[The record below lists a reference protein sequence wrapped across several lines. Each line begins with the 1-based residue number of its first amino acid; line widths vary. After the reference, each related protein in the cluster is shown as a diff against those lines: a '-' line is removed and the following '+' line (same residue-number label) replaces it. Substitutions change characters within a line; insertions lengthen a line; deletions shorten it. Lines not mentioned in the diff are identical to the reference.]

1 MLKMKKQKLLI
12 SLLIVAVVAILFG
25 NVMSDATQITA
36 NSVTVTPTTT
46 NTNTNAGSVSI
57 TANAT
62 TTNATTNN
70 TVNTNATSINA
81 AVSSYNNTNTNSTVN
96 TAKNTANTS
105 KLPYAG
111 NGNILGAVV
120 LAVAFVG
127 SALYAYKKVSDY
139 NV

>member
-36 NSVTVTPTTT
+36 NSVTVTPSTT
-46 NTNTNAGSVSI
+46 NATNTNAGSISI
-57 TANAT
+57 NA
-62 TTNATTNN
+62 TTNATTKN
-70 TVNTNATSINA
+70 TVNTNSTSINA

>member
-25 NVMSDATQITA
+25 NVMSDATQITT
-36 NSVTVTPTTT
+36 NSVTVTPSTT
-46 NTNTNAGSVSI
+46 NATNTNAGSISI
-57 TANAT
+57 NAT

-70 TVNTNATSINA
+70 KVNTNSSSINA

>member
-36 NSVTVTPTTT
+36 NSVTVTPSTT
-46 NTNTNAGSVSI
+46 NATNTNAGSISI
-57 TANAT
+57 NAT
-62 TTNATTNN
+62 TTNATTKN
-70 TVNTNATSINA
+70 TVNK
-81 AVSSYNNTNTNSTVN
+81 NSTVN

-111 NGNILGAVV
+111 NGNILGAAV

>member
-25 NVMSDATQITA
+25 NVMSDATQITT
-36 NSVTVTPTTT
+36 NSITVIPSTT
-46 NTNTNAGSVSI
+46 NATNTNAGSISI
-57 TANAT
+57 NASK
-62 TTNATTNN
+62 TNATTNN
-70 TVNTNATSINA
+70 KVNTNSTSINA
-81 AVSSYNNTNTNSTVN
+81 AVSSYKNTNTNSTVN

>member
-25 NVMSDATQITA
+25 NVMSDATQITT
-36 NSVTVTPTTT
+36 NSVTVTPSTT
-46 NTNTNAGSVSI
+46 NATNTNAGSISI
-57 TANAT
+57 NAT
-62 TTNATTNN
+62 TTNATTKN
-70 TVNTNATSINA
+70 TVNTNSTSINA

>member
-25 NVMSDATQITA
+25 NVMSDATQITE
-36 NSVTVTPTTT
+36 NSVTVTPSTT
-46 NTNTNAGSVSI
+46 NATNTNAGSISI
-57 TANAT
+57 NAT

-70 TVNTNATSINA
+70 KVNTNSTSINA

>member
-25 NVMSDATQITA
+25 NVMSDATQITT
-36 NSVTVTPTTT
+36 NSETVTPSTT
-46 NTNTNAGSVSI
+46 NATNTNAGSISI
-57 TANAT
+57 NASK
-62 TTNATTNN
+62 TNATTNN
-70 TVNTNATSINA
+70 KVNTNSTSINA
-81 AVSSYNNTNTNSTVN
+81 AVSSYKNTNTNSTVN

>member
-25 NVMSDATQITA
+25 NVMSDATQLTG
-36 NSVTVTPTTT
+36 NSVTVTPSTT
-46 NTNTNAGSVSI
+46 NATNTNAGSISI
-57 TANAT
+57 NAS

>member
-36 NSVTVTPTTT
+36 NSVTVTPSTT
-46 NTNTNAGSVSI
+46 NATNTNAGSISI
-57 TANAT
+57 NA
-62 TTNATTNN
+62 TTNATTKN
-70 TVNTNATSINA
+70 TVNTNSTSINA

-111 NGNILGAVV
+111 NGNILGAAV

>member
-25 NVMSDATQITA
+25 NVMSDATQITT
-36 NSVTVTPTTT
+36 NSVTVTPSTT
-46 NTNTNAGSVSI
+46 NATNTNAGSISI
-57 TANAT
+57 NA
-62 TTNATTNN
+62 TTNATTKN
-70 TVNTNATSINA
+70 TVNTNSTSINA

>member
-36 NSVTVTPTTT
+36 NSVTVTPSTT
-46 NTNTNAGSVSI
+46 NATNTNA
-57 TANAT
+57 T
-62 TTNATTNN
+62 TKN
-70 TVNTNATSINA
+70 TVNTNSTSINA

>member
-25 NVMSDATQITA
+25 NVMSDATQITT
-36 NSVTVTPTTT
+36 NSITVIPSTT
-46 NTNTNAGSVSI
+46 NATNTNAGSISI
-57 TANAT
+57 NASK
-62 TTNATTNN
+62 TNATTNN
-70 TVNTNATSINA
+70 KVNTNSTSINA

>member
-25 NVMSDATQITA
+25 NVMSDATQITT
-36 NSVTVTPTTT
+36 NSVTVTPSTT
-46 NTNTNAGSVSI
+46 NATNTNAGSISI
-57 TANAT
+57 NAT
-62 TTNATTNN
+62 TTNATTKN
-70 TVNTNATSINA
+70 TVNTNSSSINA

>member
-25 NVMSDATQITA
+25 NVMSDATQITT
-36 NSVTVTPTTT
+36 NSVTVTPSTT
-46 NTNTNAGSVSI
+46 NVTNTNAGSISI
-57 TANAT
+57 NAT

-70 TVNTNATSINA
+70 KVNTNSSSINA